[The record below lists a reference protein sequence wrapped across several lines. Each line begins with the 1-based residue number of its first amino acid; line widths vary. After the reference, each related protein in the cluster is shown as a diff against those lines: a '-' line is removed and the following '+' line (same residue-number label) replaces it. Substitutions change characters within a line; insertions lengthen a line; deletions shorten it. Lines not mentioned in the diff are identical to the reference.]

1 MKGLSRGRRVHR
13 GHRDM
18 PPARPP
24 VVTGATQPVAGPAAW
39 RGPPSPPASG
49 RGAAL
54 HPHFISEARRFVL
67 SLGAGRDVGTCR
79 CLGRPRWPPDGA
91 VAAESQGRRRPQ
103 GARPDTLRGAV
114 WRWSHAN
121 PVWSRTDPRG
131 FQRTTGKFVKSVFP
145 ERSGRGGFRSSALST
160 PFKSLR
166 DKSKREL

>member
-54 HPHFISEARRFVL
+54 HPHFISEARRFAG
-67 SLGAGRDVGTCR
+67 SLGAWGGRGGPRTGRWLQSHRDGDVHR
-79 CLGRPRWPPDGA
+79 EP
-91 VAAESQGRRRPQ
+91 GRRRSAEPS
-103 GARPDTLRGAV
+103 GVGRTRT
-114 WRWSHAN
+114 

-131 FQRTTGKFVKSVFP
+131 FQRTTGKFVKSAFP

-160 PFKSLR
+160 PFKSVR
-166 DKSKREL
+166 DKSKSEL